1 MAGMTDTI
9 LPLVTGRTRKPRGRS
24 TRPRLPAG
32 NRLLAT
38 LVLAAAAVNGLFALA
53 LAPSSRFEITDP
65 TQHIDNRL
73 WAAGVAA
80 LLVPL
85 GWGLL
90 RRRRGAWIVSC
101 ALLAGVVG
109 VDLAY
114 GEPPTELLLPVIAL
128 TGVLLARH
136 RLVAGNYRETL
147 RAHTV
152 PTREAMVRTQ
162 ALIDEYATDSMAP
175 FKLRED
181 VGHMFSDAGD
191 AVLAFRVEN
200 RALLVAS
207 DPIGS
212 PDGVAEDINRARCP
226 ARGSGLRFGIVA
238 ASEELSDRMRAEFGM
253 RPIYL
258 GCEAIVDAKAFTL
271 QGHKIKKVR
280 QAYNRVQREGYALEC
295 KRFGELSDAE
305 RAELAACQER
315 GRPPEEEQSFV
326 MAPETY
332 DAHGS
337 ERSIVVQARHV
348 EDGHVGAFMVFMPLT
363 QRKMWSLAMQLRDP
377 ESPNGTVDALIAYAL
392 LQAQEQGVDELSLNF
407 AAARRYVYEPVFGFW
422 PRVAKGLAYLAMR
435 WTQIDQL
442 RYHNEKF
449 SPTWEPR
456 SVICEHA
463 LEAPHLAFAVIW
475 QEGQLPR
482 PNAFIRPAWP
492 QRSDALPA

>member
-1 MAGMTDTI
+1 MSDTTLPSLAGR
-9 LPLVTGRTRKPRGRS
+9 PRKARGRS

-32 NRLLAT
+32 NRLLAA
-38 LVLAAAAVNGLFALA
+38 LVLAAAAINGLFALA
-53 LAPSSRFEITDP
+53 VAPSSRFEIADP
-65 TQHIDNRL
+65 TTHIDDRL
-73 WAAGVAA
+73 WAAMVAA
-80 LLVPL
+80 ALVPL
-85 GWGLL
+85 GWGVL
-90 RRRRGAWIVSC
+90 RRRRGAWMIGC
-101 ALLAGVVG
+101 AVLAGTLA

-114 GEPPTELLLPVIAL
+114 GEPPTELLLPAVAL
-128 TGVLLARH
+128 AVLLLARR
-136 RLVAGNYRETL
+136 RLVAAPYRETL
-147 RAHTV
+147 RAQTV

-162 ALIDEYATDSMAP
+162 ELLDAYATDSMAP

-181 VGHMFSDAGD
+181 VGHLFSRAGD

-200 RALLVAS
+200 RALLVAG

-212 PDGVAEDINRARCP
+212 PEGVADVIGRARRL
-226 ARGSGLRFGIVA
+226 ARGAGLRFGIVA
-238 ASEELSDRMRAEFGM
+238 ASEALSDRMRSEFGM
-253 RPIYL
+253 RPVYL
-258 GCEAIVDAKAFTL
+258 GCEAIVDASSFTL
-271 QGHKIKKVR
+271 TGHKIKKVR
-280 QAYNRVQREGYALEC
+280 QAHARVQREGFALEC
-295 KRFGELSDAE
+295 KRLGDLSDAE
-305 RAELAACQER
+305 LAELAACQER

-337 ERSIVVQARHV
+337 DRSIVVQARHR

-377 ESPNGTVDALIAYAL
+377 SSPNGTVDALIAHAL
-392 LQAQEQGVDELSLNF
+392 LCAQEEGVEELSLNF
-407 AAARRYVYEPVFGFW
+407 AAARRYVYEPVHGFW
-422 PRVAKGLAYLAMR
+422 PRVAKVLAYLAMR

-449 SPTWEPR
+449 SPTWEQR
-456 SVICEHA
+456 SVIVEHA
-463 LEAPHLAFAVIW
+463 LEVPHLAFAVIW